1 MQATKQDNLSR
12 QHGAVLIVS
21 LMLLIIL
28 TMLGISTMESTKLQ
42 TRMAANMAEYNYA
55 FQVGEVGIEIPR
67 NYNDIDVQTMISD
80 SNVPVALV
88 STQYID
94 RETIGGKKVTSQV
107 DHVTTTAD
115 IPSALQDLS
124 GSGDCGANSGCK
136 IMFFITKSIGTSDS
150 LRTNAPTVTLYGGL
164 RKKVVDEAASG
175 IFLEPE

>member
-1 MQATKQDNLSR
+1 MQATKQCRLFHQS
-12 QHGAVLIVS
+12 GAVLIVS
-21 LMLLIIL
+21 LMLLVIL

-67 NYNDIDVQTMISD
+67 NYQDIDVQNMISD

-88 STQYID
+88 AKQNINRT
-94 RETIGGKKVTSQV
+94 TIGGEKVTSRV

-115 IPSALQDLS
+115 MPSALQDLS

-136 IMFFITKSIGTSDS
+136 IMFFVTKSVGTSDS
-150 LRTNAPTVTLYGGL
+150 NRSNAPTVTLYGGL
-164 RKKVVDEAASG
+164 RKKVVDELASG
-175 IFLEPE
+175 IFREP